1 MSSSSEIEENEVDK
15 AVSTRFSC
23 MSFSEKQIEKGLLDH
38 ILKLTQVFQY
48 QYNIIQRTPTGC
60 NLQNYRIIAVRNP
73 EIIEKVREAHI
84 EFNAKI
90 SQNAIPV
97 IFLTDLQPSLSIPDL
112 AELQKREG
120 KPDKAMDFVKSF
132 SIYKKSIITQCHI

>member
-48 QYNIIQRTPTGC
+48 
-60 NLQNYRIIAVRNP
+60 
-73 EIIEKVREAHI
+73 
-84 EFNAKI
+84 
-90 SQNAIPV
+90 
-97 IFLTDLQPSLSIPDL
+97 
-112 AELQKREG
+112 
-120 KPDKAMDFVKSF
+120 
-132 SIYKKSIITQCHI
+132 